1 MEHRA
6 GEVPVATTQI
16 LEVIF
21 RLDFAG
27 TDLSVGRGNMDLDAG
42 ERAKR
47 AMALRQLPK
56 PGGKRMGGGG
66 GGQTLP
72 TQKKKEKK
80 KRNPPPRL
88 GRGERPEMKAGGGLS
103 GCGAQWYR
111 GSGRGVRGGGRTA
124 GRSLFPFPLSQPRG
138 CRSPLPTDFT
148 GTCSGRI

>member
-6 GEVPVATTQI
+6 GEVPVAKTQI

-56 PGGKRMGGGG
+56 PGGKRMGGGANPPHPKKKG
-66 GGQTLP
+66 
-72 TQKKKEKK
+72 KKEKK
-80 KRNPPPRL
+80 PPTPAGQRRTAGDEGGWWALRL
-88 GRGERPEMKAGGGLS
+88 RGAVVPG
-103 GCGAQWYR
+103 QWKR
-111 GSGRGVRGGGRTA
+111 GSGRREDGWPV
-124 GRSLFPFPLSQPRG
+124 
-138 CRSPLPTDFT
+138 PLPVPPLPAQRLQIAIA
-148 GTCSGRI
+148 C